1 MSPGFF
7 ITGTDTEVGKTRVTL
22 AVMAALQVLNKQ
34 VVGMKPVASGCS
46 ESSDG
51 LRSDDALQIIQQA
64 STKQKYTLV
73 NPYAFAA
80 PIAPHIAAQNAGVTI
95 DLNRIISAYRALQA
109 NADIV
114 VVEGVG
120 GWRVPLG
127 DNTTLSDMVR
137 QLGLPVIMVV
147 GLRLGCINHA
157 LLTAEAIRADGI
169 EMIGW
174 VANRIEPEYVDVD
187 ATLDTL
193 RARLN
198 APLIGTLA
206 YEPVM
211 QSASLSQAIVL
222 PVQQ

>member
-1 MSPGFF
+1 MTQGFF